1 MKMRLIDAERLIS
14 GLADWQLTVK
24 DHSLREA
31 IDECI
36 KAIAEQPAIEAI
48 PVSFLEKLRDTAQ
61 NDNAAFAIEE
71 AIVQWRMKESL
82 KDSDRKILYGEMRD
96 DEKQD

>member
-1 MKMRLIDAERLIS
+1 MKMRPIDAERLIS

-24 DHSLREA
+24 DRSLREA

-48 PVSFLEKLRDTAQ
+48 PISLLEKLRDNAQ
-61 NDNAAFAIEE
+61 NEE
-71 AIVQWRMKESL
+71 AALIIDEIIAQWRC
-82 KDSDRKILYGEMRD
+82 G
-96 DEKQD
+96 

>member
-1 MKMRLIDAERLIS
+1 MRPIDAERLIS

-24 DHSLREA
+24 DHSLWEA

-48 PVSFLEKLRDTAQ
+48 PISFLEKLRDNAQ
-61 NDNAAFAIEE
+61 NEE
-71 AIVQWRMKESL
+71 AALIIDEIIAQWRCE
-82 KDSDRKILYGEMRD
+82 
-96 DEKQD
+96 